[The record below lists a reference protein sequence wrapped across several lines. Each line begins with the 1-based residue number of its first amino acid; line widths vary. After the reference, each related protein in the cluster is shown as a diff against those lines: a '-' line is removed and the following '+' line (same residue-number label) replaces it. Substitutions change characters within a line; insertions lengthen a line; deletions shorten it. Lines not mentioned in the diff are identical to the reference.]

1 MDYHI
6 IEKTGWEVSTLSF
19 GCMRFADDET
29 AAAAVRAAID
39 LGVNYFDVA
48 PAYGGGTA
56 EPRLAAGIKGLR
68 DGIIVTAKSS
78 PGNGGDGVGL
88 DYSPATGFGIRS
100 ADQARTQ
107 IERSMQILGVDH
119 LDAYQLWAC
128 HGDAVF
134 AEAIKHGGFLDGVVK
149 ARDEGLCDYIG
160 LTTHMDSAGIIRYL
174 EGFDFDLVTIPF
186 HLRDTSRGEAVEYC
200 AERGIGVI
208 AMNPLAGG
216 ALARS
221 FPVMQKIATGIGLE
235 SMTEAALR
243 FLAGYSGVTS
253 ALAGITYAA
262 QAEEDARV
270 IERGPLPLG
279 YDAALLDS
287 LAELYENVEHF
298 CSGCGYCGECPEGIL
313 IPQVLEIYSNML
325 VPSAAEEAFATL
337 AQKLTE
343 NPTGYDPSLCEACKA
358 CEAKCPNK
366 LPISDLMAKATD
378 KWPK

>member
-1 MDYHI
+1 MDYRT
-6 IEKTGWEVSTLSF
+6 IEKTGWEVSALSF
-19 GCMRFADDET
+19 GCMRFHDDET
-29 AAAAVRAAID
+29 AADAVRTAID

-68 DGIIVTAKSS
+68 EGIIVTAKSS

-88 DYSPATGFGIRS
+88 EYSPATGFGIRS
-100 ADQARTQ
+100 ADQAREQ
-107 IERSMQILGVDH
+107 IERSMKIIGVDH

-134 AEAIKHGGFLDGVVK
+134 AEAIKPGGFLEGVVK

-174 EGFDFDLVTIPF
+174 EGFDFDVVTIPF
-186 HLRDTSRGEAVEYC
+186 HLRDTSRAEAVSYC
-200 AERGIGVI
+200 ADRGIGVI

-216 ALARS
+216 ALAKP
-221 FPVMQKIATGIGLE
+221 FPVLQQIATGIGLE

-243 FLAGYSGVTS
+243 FLVGYPGVTS

-262 QAEEDARV
+262 QAEEDVKAV
-270 IERGPLPLG
+270 GHGPLPVG
-279 YDAALLDS
+279 YDEALLEN
-287 LAELYENVEHF
+287 LAELYENVQHF
-298 CSGCGYCGECPEGIL
+298 CSACGYCGECKEGIL

-325 VPSAAEEAFATL
+325 VPSATEEAFATL
-337 AQKLTE
+337 AQKLAE

-366 LPISDLMAKATD
+366 LPISDLMAAATE